1 VNQALRSLIGYSGS
15 IVAILATGT
24 VASPDSTQTIPFP
37 EVVNLRKVPTFNA
50 KGIIPQTEIARKNS
64 SKQYLIQQSMDWR
77 NKTPEEVAIDRF
89 GCDCPGCQNRAREL
103 MGLAVR
109 G

>member
-15 IVAILATGT
+15 IVAILVTGT
-24 VASPDSTQTIPFP
+24 AASPDSTQTIPFP

-50 KGIIPQTEIARKNS
+50 KGIIPPTEIVRKNS
-64 SKQYLIQQSMDWR
+64 SKHLIQQSMDWR
-77 NKTPEEVAIDRF
+77 HKTPEEVAIDRF
-89 GCDCPGCQNRAREL
+89 GCNCPGCQNRAREM